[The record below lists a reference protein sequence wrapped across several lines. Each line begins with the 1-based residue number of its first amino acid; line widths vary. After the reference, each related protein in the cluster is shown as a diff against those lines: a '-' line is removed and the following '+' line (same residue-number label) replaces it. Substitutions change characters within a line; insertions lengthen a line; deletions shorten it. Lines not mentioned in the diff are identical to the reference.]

1 MVSGVGPADHMIE
14 NGITPIVNL
23 PGVGQNL
30 QDHVAVGGVTYV
42 INDNTDIGPN
52 GVSARL
58 PLYMTNLARTLF
70 THFRTGPLYSLPR
83 SEGNLF
89 ANSK

>member
-1 MVSGVGPADHMIE
+1 MLSGVGPITHLSQK
-14 NGITPIVNL
+14 GIYTIVNS

-42 INDNTDIGPN
+42 INNDTNIGPWGTASVMKN
-52 GVSARL
+52 VLTDLS
-58 PLYMTNLARTLF
+58 RTLF
-70 THFRTGPLYSLPR
+70 TKFRTGPLYSLPR
-83 SEGNLF
+83 SEGNMF